1 MIQLLTV
8 SSIAELVITSSDQ
21 LTPSR
26 IEPDL
31 SHDAALL
38 ALIDYYE
45 GLIPPEDLE
54 RDAIIDEVKVIDG
67 RVHITW
73 HGYMPVDMKSRIHI
87 AIERYIEITTSTK
100 NDEVPIVTETLPK
113 TSEETLEAIE
123 DLVFEFEN
131 YVPLYEIRNRL
142 THLTR
147 TEQDEAIYSLMRK
160 DIIELSKLNEPWL
173 YSEEQRSAGIPTPVG
188 GDWFFAILN

>member
-1 MIQLLTV
+1 MKTLTV
-8 SSIAELVITSSDQ
+8 SSIAELVPTSSNQ
-21 LTPSR
+21 LTQHR

-45 GLIPPEDLE
+45 GLIASGNIE

-73 HGYMPVDMKSRIHI
+73 YGYLPVDMKICIHF
-87 AIERYIEITTSTK
+87 AIERYIEVTTSTK

-113 TSEETLEAIE
+113 TSEETLEVIE
-123 DLVFEFEN
+123 DLKDEFEN
-131 YVPLYEIRNRL
+131 YISLYEIRNRL
-142 THLTR
+142 KHLTR
-147 TEQDEAIYSLMRK
+147 FEQDEAIYALMRK
-160 DIIELSKLNEPWL
+160 DIIELSKLNEPWF
-173 YSEEQRSAGIPTPVG
+173 YSDEQRSAGIPTPVG

>member
-1 MIQLLTV
+1 MQLLTV
-8 SSIAELVITSSDQ
+8 KSIAELVTTSSGQ
-21 LTPSR
+21 LTQRR

-73 HGYMPVDMKSRIHI
+73 YGYMPVDMKNRIHF

-100 NDEVPIVTETLPK
+100 NDEVSIVTETLPK
-113 TSEETLEAIE
+113 TSNETLKVIKSIK
-123 DLVFEFEN
+123 DEFDN
-131 YVPLYEIRNRL
+131 YIPLYKIRNQL
-142 THLTR
+142 KHLTR
-147 TEQDEAIYSLMRK
+147 TEQDEAIFELMRE

-173 YSEEQRSAGIPTPVG
+173 YSDEQRSAGIPTPVG

>member
-1 MIQLLTV
+1 MQPLTV
-8 SSIAELVITSSDQ
+8 KSIAELVTTSSVQ
-21 LTPSR
+21 LTQGR

-87 AIERYIEITTSTK
+87 AIERYIEITTS
-100 NDEVPIVTETLPK
+100 NENNEVSIVTETLPK
-113 TSEETLEAIE
+113 TSNKTLEVIKSLK
-123 DLVFEFEN
+123 DEFEN
-131 YVPLYEIRNRL
+131 YIPLYEVRNRL

-147 TEQDEAIYSLMRK
+147 KEQDEAIFELMRE
-160 DIIELSKLNEPWL
+160 DILELSKLNEPWL
-173 YSEEQRSAGIPTPVG
+173 YSDEQCAAGIPTPVG